1 MRNVGARGAS
11 QEMMTQHRTHSSI
24 GFREASSRYSSRR
37 NPLAGPGPW
46 IAVALGLLLML
57 LAAISRGDDT
67 AATARRTERF
77 TATLTPRSTVRVENV
92 SGDVI
97 ATAGREFS
105 AICNITVTASTQK
118 RADEVLGGTH
128 TVQAREGDELSLEAR
143 WPENGKG
150 RWDRSEWTFRGR
162 NASRCRDC
170 RISMR
175 YELVI
180 PPGVSAILRTVNGEV
195 RVQEVDGK
203 LDVQSVNGNVTVRG
217 SRRDVR
223 AQTVNGRV
231 EVAAQ
236 AAPAGSDFEL
246 KTVSGGVTL
255 TLPKETRFDL
265 TASTMNG
272 SIDSTFALPARSM
285 EASDLPS
292 STAPRERVRVRTP
305 RRVVVD
311 RRGDETVVD
320 VEELQKELDE
330 AMRDVDIQVREVE
343 RDVASLPRKMNIMI
357 PGGEY
362 RYSSGEGASVRV
374 RLSSLNGRIALLAA
388 GTKESDAKPLVARRS
403 FVVTVPRAPRA
414 PRAPES
420 PRAVSPRPETWV
432 VVPQPPAP
440 LQPVIST
447 PPVSPAAIAPLP
459 PSDPADEDG
468 VIHRGDVS
476 GDFIS
481 TAGGGTY
488 EVGRVSGS
496 VTILTRSGE
505 IHVGGCGSRADLKTY
520 GGDIV
525 IGPVTG
531 DLKAQTLA
539 GDIRAGAVGGS
550 VFVETSGGDIRVAHV
565 GGSADA
571 RTAGGDIILPAVAGG
586 VRAESG
592 GGEIRIAI
600 TAREAR
606 TGIAV
611 RNSGGDVTLTLPG
624 NFRGEFDLTAT
635 EVDSDES
642 AIRADFPEI
651 VVTRKASS
659 QHATGTV
666 NGGGPKVTVRTSS
679 GSIRIRRGPSAS
691 S

>member
-1 MRNVGARGAS
+1 
-11 QEMMTQHRTHSSI
+11 MTQHRIHTSTWLRETSSP
-24 GFREASSRYSSRR
+24 FSSRR

-46 IAVALGLLLML
+46 IAVAVGLLLML
-57 LAAISRGDDT
+57 LAAVGRGDDN

-77 TATLTPRSTVRVENV
+77 TATLSPRSTVRVENV

-105 AICNITVTASTQK
+105 ALCNVTVTASSQK
-118 RADEVLGGTH
+118 RADEVLAGTR
-128 TVQAREGDELSLEAR
+128 TIQTREGDELALEAR
-143 WPENGKG
+143 WPQEEDG
-150 RWDRSEWTFRGR
+150 RGRRGRSEWTFRGR
-162 NASRCRDC
+162 NASRCHDC
-170 RISMR
+170 RINMR

-180 PPGVSAILRTVNGEV
+180 PPGVSAVLRTVNGEV

-203 LDVQSVNGNVTVRG
+203 LDVQSVNGNVAVRG
-217 SRRDVR
+217 SRRDVK

-231 EVAAQ
+231 DVAAQ
-236 AAPAGSDFEL
+236 AAPSGSAFEL
-246 KTVSGGVTL
+246 KTVSGAVVL

-272 SIDSTFALPARSM
+272 SIESTFALPAKSL
-285 EASDLPS
+285 EAPEPPSPALP
-292 STAPRERVRVRTP
+292 ERTRVRTP
-305 RRVVVD
+305 RRVVVE
-311 RRGDETVVD
+311 RSGDETVVD

-330 AMRDVDIQVREVE
+330 AMREVDIQVRESVHE
-343 RDVASLPRKMNIMI
+343 ETSAARKMKIMI

-362 RYSSGEGASVRV
+362 RYSSGEGAGVRV
-374 RLSSLNGRIALLAA
+374 RLSTLNGRIALLAA
-388 GTKESDAKPLVARRS
+388 GPKETDAKPLVARRS
-403 FVVTVPRAPRA
+403 FVVTVPRPAVHARA
-414 PRAPES
+414 AL
-420 PRAVSPRPETWV
+420 
-432 VVPQPPAP
+432 VPVPPQPAIAPPAP
-440 LQPVIST
+440 VVPR
-447 PPVSPAAIAPLP
+447 PASVPLP
-459 PSDPADEDG
+459 ARAPAPPDEEG

-476 GDFIS
+476 GDFLS

-488 EVGRVSGS
+488 QIGRVSGN

-505 IHVGGCGSRADLKTY
+505 IHVGAAGARADLKTY

-539 GDIRAGAVGGS
+539 GDIRAGHVGGS
-550 VFVETSGGDIRVAHV
+550 AFIETSGGDIRVAHV
-565 GGSADA
+565 GGSAEA
-571 RTAGGDIILPAVAGG
+571 RTAGGDIILPAVAGS
-586 VRAESG
+586 VRAETG
-592 GGEIRIAI
+592 GGEIRIAV

-606 TGIAV
+606 GGIVV

-635 EVDSDES
+635 DVDNDES

-651 VVTRKASS
+651 AVTRRSGS
-659 QHATGTV
+659 QHASGTV

-679 GSIRIRRGPSAS
+679 GSIRIRRGPSAAS
-691 S
+691 